1 MSFLTSSRPVVVI
14 VDDDALIL
22 AGVAAI
28 LNKAGYECHM
38 ARDCEA
44 ALKAARHLTPDLM
57 ILDVELGEEDGL
69 ELARYMSDDPGLLE
83 ISILFLSASHEDDII
98 EQTQAAGGDYFLAKP
113 FDPNVLI
120 EVVDRALWMPHLV
133 HNNLSSEAGAVPR
146 SLSRSFRSVAN
157 TSDAR

>member
-1 MSFLTSSRPVVVI
+1 MSFLTSSRPVIVI
-14 VDDDALIL
+14 VDDDALML
-22 AGVAAI
+22 TGVAAV
-28 LNKAGYECHM
+28 LHKAGYECHM

-44 ALKAARHLTPDLM
+44 ALKATRHQHPDLM
-57 ILDVELGEEDGL
+57 IVNDDLGEEDGL
-69 ELARYMSDDPGLLE
+69 ELARYMKNDAKLRE
-83 ISILFLSASHEDDII
+83 ISILFLSGSARPDII

-146 SLSRSFRSVAN
+146 SLGRKTRGSS
-157 TSDAR
+157 TSTAR

>member
-1 MSFLTSSRPVVVI
+1 MPFLTDSRPVIVI

-22 AGVAAI
+22 TGIAAI

-44 ALKAARHLTPDLM
+44 ALKAARHQHPDLM
-57 ILDVELGEEDGL
+57 ILDAELGEEDGF
-69 ELARYMSDDPGLLE
+69 ELARYMKDDLVLRE
-83 ISILFLSASHEDDII
+83 ISILFLSESKRDDII
-98 EQTQAAGGDYFLAKP
+98 ERTQAAGGDYFLGKP

-133 HNNLSSEAGAVPR
+133 HNNLNSEAGAVPR
-146 SLSRSFRSVAN
+146 SLGLKSRDSNIS
-157 TSDAR
+157 SAR